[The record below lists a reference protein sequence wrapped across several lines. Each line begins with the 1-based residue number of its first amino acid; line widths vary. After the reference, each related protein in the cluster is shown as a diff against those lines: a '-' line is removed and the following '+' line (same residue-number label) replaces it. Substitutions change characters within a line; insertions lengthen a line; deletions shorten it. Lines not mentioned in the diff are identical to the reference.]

1 MVFQLWKHSSIKNV
15 GWCRCIENGP
25 PFPAPFRTPFRRF
38 SCGNKVD
45 WSGCSR
51 NTMDRIRILRKM
63 KLKACCRLL
72 QWSEANMLYKF
83 ETFLE
88 RSGKIRHKAQKKRG
102 VSSRI
107 GGKWVIIKSWSLYI
121 YIYYNMIYSM
131 CLASLPSWLLWKQTR
146 SPENIFNVSASFILK
161 AHSAQTW
168 FSCLWRQ

>member
-1 MVFQLWKHSSIKNV
+1 MLDGAGALKMDHLS
-15 GWCRCIENGP
+15 
-25 PFPAPFRTPFRRF
+25 PAPFRTPFRRF

-107 GGKWVIIKSWSLYI
+107 GGKWVIIKS
-121 YIYYNMIYSM
+121 
-131 CLASLPSWLLWKQTR
+131 
-146 SPENIFNVSASFILK
+146 
-161 AHSAQTW
+161 
-168 FSCLWRQ
+168 